1 MMHRILLISLTL
13 FTLIFTTG
21 CSVTPKYRVTV
32 DAITAPN
39 VALSPSSYTIKALDE
54 KKDSNGILFKKYAQK
69 LSEVMNQQGYS
80 LSDNAQV
87 AQQNIYF
94 DYGLEKVD
102 EETTVYSE
110 PNISFGMSWGFPYG
124 MHHNGMYYRR
134 HYHPFF
140 YDNFYGSY
148 NTYTKT
154 RIYYN
159 RYLTLLAKDQSNK
172 ELWRVD
178 VSSIGES
185 KNLRKII
192 PLLIEAAA
200 PYMGKNTAEPVKL
213 VIKDKALKK

>member
-1 MMHRILLISLTL
+1 MNRILLISLTL
-13 FTLIFTTG
+13 FTFFFTTG

-39 VALSPSSYTIKALDE
+39 IALSPTTYTIKALDE
-54 KKDSNGILFKKYAQK
+54 KKESNGILFKTYAQK
-69 LSEVMNQQGYS
+69 LSETMQQKGYMLMSEHQGAETS
-80 LSDNAQV
+80 L
-87 AQQNIYF
+87 YF

-102 EETTVYSE
+102 EETEVYVE
-110 PNISFGMSWGFPYG
+110 PNISFSMGWGFPYG
-124 MHHNGMYYRR
+124 RYYR

-140 YDNFYGSY
+140 YNDFYRSSY

-154 RIYYN
+154 RTYYN
-159 RYLTLLAKDQSNK
+159 RYITLLAKDQSDK

-178 VSSIGES
+178 VSSVGES

-200 PYMGKNTAEPVKL
+200 PYMGENTAEPVKL
-213 VIKDKALKK
+213 IIKDKKKSI